1 MNRRFTSRSKIVLA
15 LLALW
20 SAVAP
25 ASGAMYYGGDSNSTD
40 DNYVDLSNED
50 FDSISVMPISCVN

>member
-25 ASGAMYYGGDSNSTD
+25 ASGAMYYGEDSNSTD